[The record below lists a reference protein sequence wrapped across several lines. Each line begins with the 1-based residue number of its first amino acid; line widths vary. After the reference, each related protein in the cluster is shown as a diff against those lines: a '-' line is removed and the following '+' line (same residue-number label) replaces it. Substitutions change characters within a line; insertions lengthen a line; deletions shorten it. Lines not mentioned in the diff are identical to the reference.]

1 MIDPRSESPVSRQSR
16 ARARSAA
23 IGSIVFLTA
32 TQAFAAGDSLEI
44 FPDPK
49 RLIALIVLFAA
60 LVIPV
65 NKWVFKPLFRVL
77 DGREE
82 RIAGARARAERLAGE
97 ADAIVEQYETAL
109 RGTREDAERAR
120 REQLDAAR
128 RDTLDTTGAAR
139 AEAEGEVETARLALR
154 ESLETART
162 TLRAQSRELAREAA
176 ARVLGRAI

>member
-1 MIDPRSESPVSRQSR
+1 VSRKAR

-23 IGSIVFLTA
+23 PAAIGSIVLLIA

-44 FPDPK
+44 FPDWKLLIP
-49 RLIALIVLFAA
+49 LIALFAI

-65 NKWVFKPLFRVL
+65 NQWVFKPLFRVL
-77 DGREE
+77 DEREE

-97 ADAIVEQYETAL
+97 ADEIVEQYEAAL

-139 AEAEGEVETARLALR
+139 AEAEREVEGARHALR